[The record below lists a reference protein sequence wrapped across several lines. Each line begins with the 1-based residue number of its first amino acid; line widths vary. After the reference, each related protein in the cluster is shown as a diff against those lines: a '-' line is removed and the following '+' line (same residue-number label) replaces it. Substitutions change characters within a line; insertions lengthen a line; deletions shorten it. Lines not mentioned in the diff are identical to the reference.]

1 MRTHTERTAASLRE
15 GGEDTAGAERSPSGP
30 ERGESARAGP
40 ALREPAPTASAL
52 PDEAPQGP
60 PRRRFSRTFAK
71 YVLLEMPGWLIAAGV
86 LLLGVERWELSPR
99 LAGALFALWVGKDF
113 VLYPVL
119 RVAYED
125 VSPDATVGLV
135 GALGTARER
144 LDPSG
149 YVRVGSELWRAELI
163 GSEAAESGDAVRVRA
178 VRGLTLEV
186 ERA

>member
-1 MRTHTERTAASLRE
+1 MGEE
-15 GGEDTAGAERSPSGP
+15 GPP
-30 ERGESARAGP
+30 
-40 ALREPAPTASAL
+40 
-52 PDEAPQGP
+52 GP

-86 LLLGVERWELSPR
+86 LLLGIERWELSPR
-99 LAGALFALWVGKDF
+99 LAGALFALWVAKDF

-119 RVAYED
+119 RIAYED
-125 VSPDATVGLV
+125 VSPDATLGLV
-135 GALGTARER
+135 GALGSARER

-149 YVRVGSELWRAELI
+149 YVRVGSELWRAELSA
-163 GSEAAESGDAVRVRA
+163 GSDAVESGDAVRVRA